1 MFYLIDL
8 WFSHGGKDWG
18 GLNST
23 DSSSWS
29 NSDLDEAIVSPSWSP
44 GVLDEVVVLT
54 VFSSISN
61 SEDSVVKVGSAGSR
75 GENTSSVKLEHRL
88 ISLDRDCNWD
98 LCDGSL

>member
-1 MFYLIDL
+1 MFYLICL

-18 GLNST
+18 GLDSA

-44 GVLDEVVVLT
+44 GVLDEVVILT

-61 SEDSVVKVGSAGSR
+61 SEDSVVKAGSTGSR
-75 GENTSSVKLEHRL
+75 GEYTSSVKLEHRL
-88 ISLDRDCNWD
+88 VGLNRD
-98 LCDGSL
+98 